1 MIHKTRDDNGVL
13 THYMNECAEK
23 DIVGLLRSGKHLE
36 TPLGGVR
43 ITWLELEDGS
53 GKSWNFRG
61 YIGSKQVRGYYR
73 EAEAKLSSRFGLE
86 TIGHGHGHF
95 KFLRTTFVCDE
106 CGNKLRSTQTVDEG
120 KEVKCGECEKYSLTL
135 V

>member
-13 THYMNECAEK
+13 THYMNKC
-23 DIVGLLRSGKHLE
+23 V
-36 TPLGGVR
+36 
-43 ITWLELEDGS
+43 
-53 GKSWNFRG
+53 
-61 YIGSKQVRGYYR
+61 IGSKQVRGYYR